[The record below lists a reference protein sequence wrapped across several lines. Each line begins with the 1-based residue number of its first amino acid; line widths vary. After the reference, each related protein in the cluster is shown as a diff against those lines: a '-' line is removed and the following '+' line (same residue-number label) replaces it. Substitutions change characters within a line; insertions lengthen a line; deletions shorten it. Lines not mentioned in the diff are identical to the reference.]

1 MKKERNKKNVTVEA
15 DATGYV
21 WFMIHVNKS
30 RTYIIY
36 IPLASALAVIG
47 LVFMQRFGLFL
58 AQW

>member
-21 WFMIHVNKS
+21 WFMHNSCKQKQD
-30 RTYIIY
+30 IY